1 MKKLIMVMAV
11 AAFCL
16 SIAGI
21 AGAVDVGNKPG
32 ATMQQVPGT
41 FPPPVPIF
49 ACPAGWHNKPNASMT
64 CIPNKP
70 APITCP
76 TGYQY
81 FEQLTCTGTGGL
93 DYCRGCEVGCFKPPE
108 PPK

>member
-1 MKKLIMVMAV
+1 MVMAV

-21 AGAVDVGNKPG
+21 AGAADVGIKPG
-32 ATMQQVPGT
+32 TTMQPVPGT

-49 ACPAGWHNKPNASMT
+49 ACPAGWHKKPNVSMT

-76 TGYQY
+76 KGYQY
-81 FEQLTCTGTGGL
+81 NEALSCEYYSNT
-93 DYCRGCEVGCFKPPE
+93 CRGCSVGCIPIPPN
-108 PPK
+108 